1 MIGVEESEPDEPPFA
16 SGERL
21 AYFFVCALKPE
32 SRGRVRIRSADPEA
46 LPVVE
51 HRFLTDR
58 DGHDVSVLV
67 DGVRLARRLAGT
79 KALSGLCEG
88 ELAPG
93 PDLDDG
99 ELQAYARR
107 WVGGYWHPVGTCKM
121 GPATDP
127 DAVVD
132 HNGCV
137 HGFANLFVA
146 DASVMPTI
154 PRANTHLPVLAVAE
168 RIAEMLRRR

>member
-1 MIGVEESEPDEPPFA
+1 M
-16 SGERL
+16 
-21 AYFFVCALKPE
+21 
-32 SRGRVRIRSADPEA
+32 RIRSADPEA
-46 LPVVE
+46 LPAVE
-51 HRFLTDR
+51 HGFLTDR
-58 DGHDVSVLV
+58 DGDDLSVLV

-93 PDLDDG
+93 PDLEDG
-99 ELQAYARR
+99 ELQKYARR
-107 WVGGYWHPVGTCKM
+107 WVGGYWHPVGTCRM
-121 GPATDP
+121 GPETDA

-132 HNGCV
+132 HDGCV

-168 RIAEMLRRR
+168 RIAEVLRRR